1 MGLSQELNEVLA
13 QYDEQTVKKYI
24 EIVERVEVAA
34 GLRYTLHWKTLDDE
48 EDCKAVLDMLKCVG
62 GGISAVVGTKYVEFF
77 PNTFFAFVRE

>member
-24 EIVERVEVAA
+24 EIVERVKVTA
-34 GLRYTLHWKTLDDE
+34 GLRYTLHWKMLDGE

-62 GGISAVVGTKYVEFF
+62 GGISAVAGTKYVEFF
-77 PNTFFAFVRE
+77 PYTFFAFVRE